1 MGNCCY
7 NKNYFE
13 FEIVQCQN
21 ISDINKLL
29 EDKIKYLSIEKE
41 NNNISYNNESDRS
54 NKNILNKNIND
65 TENIIKEYE
74 RMINLLNKYE
84 KKIRSIPKIKHIID
98 NINKYEKQ
106 KDYASIKFIIDG
118 FENYCISHY

>member
-13 FEIVQCQN
+13 FEIVKCQN
-21 ISDINKLL
+21 ISDIKKLI
-29 EDKIKYLSIEKE
+29 EDKIKYLIKEKE
-41 NNNISYNNESDRS
+41 NYNISYNNESDRS

-65 TENIIKEYE
+65 IENIIKEYE
-74 RMINLLNKYE
+74 RMINLLNQYGKN
-84 KKIRSIPKIKHIID
+84 INSIPKIKNLID
-98 NINKYEKQ
+98 NISKHEKQ
-106 KDYASIKFIIDG
+106 KDYASMKFIIDG

>member
-41 NNNISYNNESDRS
+41 NNNISYNNESNRS

-74 RMINLLNKYE
+74 RMINLLNQYE
-84 KKIRSIPKIKHIID
+84 KKIKSMTKIQNLID
-98 NINKYEKQ
+98 NIIKYEKQ
-106 KDYASIKFIIDG
+106 KDYESMKFIIDG